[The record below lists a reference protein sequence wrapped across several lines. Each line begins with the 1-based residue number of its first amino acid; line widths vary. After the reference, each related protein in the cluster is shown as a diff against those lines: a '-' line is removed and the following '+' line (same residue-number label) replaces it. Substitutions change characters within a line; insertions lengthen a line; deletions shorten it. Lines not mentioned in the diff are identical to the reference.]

1 MPARITGLHTRLIT
15 VPLRRSWGADA
26 PENHIIATSLF
37 TDAGGAGHG
46 FSWTPTIGPQAV
58 KALLDHDIA
67 PFIAGLD
74 ANPEAV
80 WDQLWKRLHEAG
92 GGGLTTIAM
101 AGVDLALWDLA
112 ARTAGVPVAA
122 LLGQRQESVEVYGSG
137 VNLHYTLEELVAQT
151 ERWVAAGH
159 QAVKIKV
166 GKPDL
171 AEDAERVAAVRS
183 VLGPD
188 RRLMID
194 ANQRWDLPA
203 ALRALDVLGQYGLDW
218 LEEPLRADDLSAYR
232 RLRKQSPV
240 PIALGENVHTI
251 YRFRDFI
258 EAEAVDII
266 QPNIIRV
273 GGITP
278 FRRVVDLA
286 RANSIRV
293 APHLLPELS
302 GQLALTLAEAV
313 SVEDVEDAS
322 FEQLGILAGQSPVR
336 IRDSRLY
343 GTGLPGLGFSFTAA
357 LLPEPRDRTLD
368 LPADPAFRL
377 S

>member
-1 MPARITGLHTRLIT
+1 MAAKIAGLHTRLIS

-37 TDAGGAGHG
+37 MDDGGAGHG

-67 PFIAGLD
+67 PFITGLD
-74 ANPEAV
+74 ANPEVV

-112 ARTAGVPVAA
+112 ARTAHVSVAG

-137 VNLHYTLEELVAQT
+137 VNLHYSLDELVAQT

-159 QAVKIKV
+159 RAVKIKV

-183 VLGPD
+183 VLGPE

-203 ALRALDVLGQYGLDW
+203 ALRALDVLGQFGLDW
-218 LEEPLRADDLSAYR
+218 LEEPLRDDDLSAYR

-278 FRRVVDLA
+278 FRRIVELA
-286 RANSIRV
+286 RANSVRV

-357 LLPEPRDRTLD
+357 LLPEPRDRSFD

>member
-1 MPARITGLHTRLIT
+1 
-15 VPLRRSWGADA
+15 
-26 PENHIIATSLF
+26 
-37 TDAGGAGHG
+37 
-46 FSWTPTIGPQAV
+46 
-58 KALLDHDIA
+58 
-67 PFIAGLD
+67 
-74 ANPEAV
+74 
-80 WDQLWKRLHEAG
+80 
-92 GGGLTTIAM
+92 M

-112 ARTAGVPVAA
+112 ARTAGVPVAG
-122 LLGQRQESVEVYGSG
+122 LLGQRQESVDVYGSG
-137 VNLHYTLEELVAQT
+137 VNLHYSLDELVAQT

-183 VLGPD
+183 VLGPE

-203 ALRALDVLGQYGLDW
+203 ALRALDVLGPFGLDW

-266 QPNIIRV
+266 QPNIVRV

-278 FRRVVDLA
+278 FRRIVELA
-286 RANSIRV
+286 RANSVRV

-336 IRDSRLY
+336 IRNSRLY

-357 LLPEPRDRTLD
+357 IAPQPRDRSLD

>member
-1 MPARITGLHTRLIT
+1 
-15 VPLRRSWGADA
+15 
-26 PENHIIATSLF
+26 
-37 TDAGGAGHG
+37 
-46 FSWTPTIGPQAV
+46 
-58 KALLDHDIA
+58 
-67 PFIAGLD
+67 
-74 ANPEAV
+74 
-80 WDQLWKRLHEAG
+80 
-92 GGGLTTIAM
+92 
-101 AGVDLALWDLA
+101 
-112 ARTAGVPVAA
+112 
-122 LLGQRQESVEVYGSG
+122 

-278 FRRVVDLA
+278 FRRIVELA

>member
-1 MPARITGLHTRLIT
+1 MSAPAAEAVRTVPRITELSSRLIT
-15 VPLRRSWGADA
+15 VPLRRHWGAEA
-26 PENHIIATSLF
+26 PENHLIVTEIQ
-37 TDAGGAGHG
+37 TDDGGAGHG

-67 PFIAGLD
+67 PFITGLP
-74 ANPEAV
+74 AHPETV
-80 WDQLWKRLHEAG
+80 WDALWKRLHEAG

-101 AGVDLALWDLA
+101 AGADLALWDLQ
-112 ARTAGVPVAA
+112 ARRAGTTVTG
-122 LLGQRQESVEVYGSG
+122 LLGQRQESAEVYGSG

-171 AEDAERVAAVRS
+171 REDAERVAAVRS
-183 VLGPD
+183 VLGPH

-203 ALRALDVLGQYGLDW
+203 TLRALDVLSEFGLDW
-218 LEEPLRADDLSAYR
+218 LEEPIRADDLWAYR
-232 RLRKQSPV
+232 RLRKHSPV
-240 PIALGENVHTI
+240 PIALGENLHTI

-266 QPNIIRV
+266 QPNIVRV

-278 FRRVVDLA
+278 FRRIVELA
-286 RANSIRV
+286 RTNSIRV
-293 APHLLPELS
+293 MPHLLPELS
-302 GQLALTLAEAV
+302 GQLALTLAEPTL
-313 SVEDVEDAS
+313 VEDVEEAS
-322 FEQLGILAGQSPVR
+322 FEQLGILDGPSPVR
-336 IRDSRLY
+336 FTDSRVAL
-343 GTGLPGLGFSFTAA
+343 TGQPGLGF
-357 LLPEPRDRTLD
+357 R
-368 LPADPAFRL
+368 FRNGL
-377 S
+377 